1 MKGMPS
7 TAKRGRECS
16 GTIISPVAQLLKEN
30 RPGKKP
36 KARRFALSSGNR
48 MMIIAQF

>member
-1 MKGMPS
+1 MPS
-7 TAKRGRECS
+7 TARKGREFS

-48 MMIIAQF
+48 MMIMIQF